1 MKNKFIKDLEKYSKM
16 GYEDLSISKENL
28 IKIFDEHSHL
38 ISLNIAGRKVW
49 VHLTEYEQTWIETD
63 ISEGEKV
70 YLTI

>member
-1 MKNKFIKDLEKYSKM
+1 MKNNFVKDLEKYSKI

-28 IKIFDEHSHL
+28 IKIFEKYGHL
-38 ISLNIAGRKVW
+38 ISLNIAGKKVW